1 MWSSSPRS
9 PRFFGISKLQ
19 VDDSLSELFRTDT
32 QEFRDYEMMSE
43 RFPSS
48 EYDVLIVVTGDK
60 LLQRDSI
67 EALRTLITELQFVDG
82 MTGLVSLFSARQA
95 PKPGKI
101 PGPVFPAELPKGAAY
116 DRLIDEVRE
125 NEIISGK
132 LLSDDGTLTLIL
144 LALDREVVASK
155 GLNSVVE
162 QIRDTAAEYL
172 KGTGLGMKLSGAPV
186 MQLEIRNAVERDRNL
201 YNALGFLFAAI
212 IAYAFFRRLSLMVI
226 AALPP
231 VDRHHLVA
239 RPVRLARVQA
249 QSVPER
255 HDPADHG
262 ARLLRFHAA
271 HGRHAQPAARGR
283 PAHEGRALCGARGR
297 AGLRLAVARRPS
309 PPSSPCSLPIRR

>member
-1 MWSSSPRS
+1 MGEKPVQARGMQQKAEPKRTRS
-9 PRFFGISKLQ
+9 LSFGLERLGLTVLRYPLIAGLVVIAATVAALFGISKLQ
-19 VDDSLSELFRTDT
+19 VDDSLTELFRTDT
-32 QEFRDYEMMSE
+32 QEFRDYEILSE

-48 EYDVLIVVTGDK
+48 EYDVLIVVTGEK

-95 PKPGKI
+95 PKPGEI

-116 DRLIDEVRE
+116 DRLIDEVRA

-155 GLNSVVE
+155 GLNSVIE

-231 VDRHHLVA
+231 VVA
-239 RPVRLARVQA
+239 IV
-249 QSVPER
+249 
-255 HDPADHG
+255 
-262 ARLLRFHAA
+262 
-271 HGRHAQPAARGR
+271 
-283 PAHEGRALCGARGR
+283 
-297 AGLRLAVARRPS
+297 
-309 PPSSPCSLPIRR
+309 

>member
-1 MWSSSPRS
+1 M
-9 PRFFGISKLQ
+9 
-19 VDDSLSELFRTDT
+19 
-32 QEFRDYEMMSE
+32 
-43 RFPSS
+43 
-48 EYDVLIVVTGDK
+48 LIVVTGDK
-60 LLQRDSI
+60 LLQRNSI

-95 PKPGKI
+95 PKPGEI

-116 DRLIDEVRE
+116 DRLIDEVRA
-125 NEIISGK
+125 NEIISRK

-144 LALDREVVASK
+144 LALDRDVVASK
-155 GLNSVVE
+155 GLNSVIE

-231 VDRHHLVA
+231 VVA
-239 RPVRLARVQA
+239 IVWSLGLFGWLGFKLNLFLNVMIPLIMVLGF
-249 QSVPER
+249 SE
-255 HDPADHG
+255 
-262 ARLLRFHAA
+262 FHAA
-271 HGRHAQPAARGR
+271 HGLHAQPAARGGS
-283 PAHEGRALCGARGR
+283 AAEGRALCAACGWACLRLVVGD
-297 AGLRLAVARRPS
+297 GLRLLRGPVLCRFR
-309 PPSSPCSLPIRR
+309 L